1 MDKKIYI
8 FRHGE
13 TAYNK
18 KQIMQGRSINISLN
32 KDGIE
37 QTTNFFEFYKNIP
50 FELIVTSEL
59 KRSIES
65 AKGFID
71 LNIPHNIDERIT
83 EISWGENEGK
93 PIDDKVID
101 RFNIM
106 VEEWSK
112 GNLEY
117 SIPGGESGASLKNR
131 MIDFIRFIKSR
142 PEKTILVC
150 THGRA
155 LKMLITQFLNK
166 PINEMEEFHHHNT
179 GLYLIE
185 QKADNFNLLMEN
197 DISHLNK

>member
-1 MDKKIYI
+1 MDKKIFI

-18 KQIMQGRSINISLN
+18 MKIMQGRSINISLSKTGKN
-32 KDGIE
+32 
-37 QTTNFFEFYKNIP
+37 QTDSFFEFYKNIP

-65 AKGFID
+65 ANAFIE
-71 LNIPHNIDERIT
+71 LNIPHIIDERIT
-83 EISWGENEGK
+83 EISWGKNEGK
-93 PIDDKVID
+93 PINDEVIN
-101 RFNIM
+101 RFNKM
-106 VEEWSK
+106 VEEWSN

-117 SIPGGESGASLKNR
+117 SIPGGESGLSLKNR
-131 MIDFIRFIKSR
+131 MDDFIRFLKHRS
-142 PEKTILVC
+142 EKNILIC

-155 LKMLITQFLNK
+155 LKMLITQLLNK

-185 QKADNFNLLMEN
+185 QKNNNFNLLLEN
-197 DISHLNK
+197 DISHLN

>member
-32 KDGIE
+32 NDGIE
-37 QTTNFFEFYKNIP
+37 QTTKFFESYKSIP

-65 AKGFID
+65 TKSFID
-71 LNIPHNIDERIT
+71 LNIPHYIDERIT
-83 EISWGENEGK
+83 EISWGVNEGQ
-93 PIDDKVID
+93 PIDVKVID
-101 RFNIM
+101 RFKKM
-106 VEEWSK
+106 TREWSK
-112 GNLEY
+112 GNLDY
-117 SIPGGESGASLKNR
+117 SIQGGETGTSLKNR
-131 MIDFIRFIKSR
+131 MVDFIKFIKNR
-142 PEKTILVC
+142 GEKNILVC

-166 PINEMEEFHHHNT
+166 PINEMEQFHHHNT

-185 QKADNFNLLMEN
+185 QKANKFNLLKQN
-197 DISHLNK
+197 DISHLKK